1 MIDDSSTGVTMDYIM
16 TFEKLNLISELSPLK
31 DRIRSFE
38 DKHGCNISAFE
49 AILKQ
54 LPEDFELWDD
64 FIEWKAYEDSL
75 KDLESKLKK
84 RVK

>member
-1 MIDDSSTGVTMDYIM
+1 MDDIM
-16 TFEKLNLISELSPLK
+16 TFGNLKLISEISSLK

-38 DKHGCNISAFE
+38 DKHGCNIAAFE
-49 AILKQ
+49 ERLRK

-64 FIEWKAYEDSL
+64 FIEWKGYEDIL

-84 RVK
+84 E

>member
-1 MIDDSSTGVTMDYIM
+1 MDDIST
-16 TFEKLNLISELSPLK
+16 FKKLKMISELSPLK
-31 DRIRSFE
+31 DRIQSFE
-38 DKHGCNISAFE
+38 DKYGCNIAPFE
-49 AILKQ
+49 ERLRK

-84 RVK
+84 E

>member
-1 MIDDSSTGVTMDYIM
+1 MNDDSSTGVSMDDIM
-16 TFEKLNLISELSPLK
+16 TFGNLKLISELSPLK
-31 DRIRSFE
+31 DRIQSFE
-38 DKHGCNISAFE
+38 DKHGCSIAAFE
-49 AILKQ
+49 ARLRE

-84 RVK
+84 E

>member
-1 MIDDSSTGVTMDYIM
+1 MNDDSSTGVSMDDIM
-16 TFEKLNLISELSPLK
+16 TFGNLKLISELSPLK
-31 DRIRSFE
+31 DRIQSFE
-38 DKHGCNISAFE
+38 DKQGCSIAAFE
-49 AILKQ
+49 ERMRK